1 MDKVNSVQELIERT
15 QGMPLERMRFFINE
29 DRKEARCF
37 GIYQDSYTG
46 HWVVYKNKDDGSR
59 AVRYSGPDEAY
70 AAQELWAKIQ
80 SEIGLRRAKQPRQRS
95 KGEIVRER
103 IRKIAIGVIIAIL
116 VFMAVRWLARRPK
129 RGYYRIDDDLYYYQ
143 DSAWYY
149 FDDDDWNYYNGPT
162 DYDWYNGNYYGTS
175 YYGFDSYDDAFEYS
189 GYYEE
194 PDSSS
199 SSRDDDDDWDV
210 FDSWDSSDT
219 DWSSDW

>member
-15 QGMPLERMRFFINE
+15 QGMPLEKMRFFINE
-29 DRKEARCF
+29 DRKEPRCF
-37 GIYQDSYTG
+37 GIYQEADTG
-46 HWVVYKNKDDGSR
+46 RWVVYKNKDNGSR

-80 SEIGLRRAKQPRQRS
+80 SEIGLRRAKRSRQRS
-95 KGEIVRER
+95 KGEIIRER
-103 IRKIAIGVIIAIL
+103 IRKIAIGVIVAIL
-116 VFMAVRWLARRPK
+116 AFMFLRWMARQPD

-149 FDDDDWNYYNGPT
+149 FVDDAWDYYDGPT

-175 YYGFDSYDDAFEYS
+175 YDGFDSYDDAFEYS
-189 GYYEE
+189 DYYEA
-194 PDSSS
+194 PSSS
-199 SSRDDDDDWDV
+199 SQDDDDDDWDV